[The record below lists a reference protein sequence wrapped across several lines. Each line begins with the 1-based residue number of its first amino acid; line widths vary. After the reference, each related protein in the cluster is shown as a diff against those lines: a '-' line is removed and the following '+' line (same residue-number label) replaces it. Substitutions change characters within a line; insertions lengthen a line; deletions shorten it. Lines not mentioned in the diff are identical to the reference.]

1 MRILVVCQHYWPE
14 PYPLADICEELVR
27 MGHSVHVVTGVPNY
41 PMGYVYPAYK
51 NRKNRI
57 QRRNGVEITR
67 TFTVGRR
74 RNLVFRV
81 LNYVSYA
88 LSSSWHIWRMKDEY
102 DVVFANQTSPVIMSL
117 AAIVYAKKWKKPCLL
132 YCMDLWPASLTI
144 AGIREKSLVYCL
156 MGWISGFI
164 YRAASVVLIA
174 SQGFREY
181 LRDELGVADGRIT
194 YLPQFAEDI
203 FSEVVA
209 VGKSGEVMDL
219 VFAGNT
225 GKAQALPTILKTAVI
240 LRGEMKLRWHIVG
253 DGQALEEAKNMAR
266 EFGLENVVFHGRKP
280 VEEMPAYYAM
290 ADAMILCLTG
300 ERTISQ
306 TLPRKM
312 QTYMAAGKPILAS
325 ANGETARVMA
335 ESQCGFCVPAE
346 NEEAFAEAVRKYSKL
361 TPDERCQM
369 GNNAREYYMN
379 NFSKETFFTRLSR
392 CLSRS
397 EYTNYANEIG

>member
-27 MGHSVHVVTGVPNY
+27 MGHSVRVVTGVPNY

-51 NRKNRI
+51 KRKNRS
-57 QRRNGVEITR
+57 QQRNGVQITR

-74 RNLVFRV
+74 KNLIFRV

-88 LSSSWHIWRMKDEY
+88 LSSSWYVWNTKDEY

-117 AAIVYAKKWKKPCLL
+117 AAILYAKKWKKPCLL

-144 AGIREKSLVYCL
+144 AGIREKSLPYCL
-156 MGWISGFI
+156 MGWISGLI
-164 YRAASVVLIA
+164 YRSAGVVLIA

-181 LRDELGVADGRIT
+181 LRDELGVADERIT

-203 FSEVVA
+203 FSKIA
-209 VGKSGEVMDL
+209 AGDKSGEVKEL

-225 GKAQALPTILKTAVI
+225 GKAQALPTVLKAAAI
-240 LRGEMKLRWHIVG
+240 LRGEIELRWHIVG
-253 DGQALEEAKNMAR
+253 DGQALEEARAMSK
-266 EFGLENVVFHGRKP
+266 ELGLENIIFHGRKP
-280 VEEMPAYYAM
+280 VEEMSAYYAM
-290 ADAMILCLTG
+290 ADAMVLCLTG
-300 ERTISQ
+300 EKIISQ

-312 QTYMAAGKPILAS
+312 QTYMAAGKPILAA

-335 ESQCGFCVPAE
+335 ESRCGFCAPAE
-346 NEEAFAEAVRKYSKL
+346 NEEAFAEVVRNYFKL
-361 TPDERCQM
+361 TPEERRQM
-369 GNNAREYYMN
+369 GDNAREYYMN
-379 NFSKETFFTRLSR
+379 NFSKEAFFEKLSSRL
-392 CLSRS
+392 LKNG
-397 EYTNYANEIG
+397 YTDNARGNG

>member
-27 MGHSVHVVTGVPNY
+27 MGHSVRVVTGVPNY

-51 NRKNRI
+51 KRKNRS
-57 QRRNGVEITR
+57 QQRNGVQITR

-74 RNLVFRV
+74 KNLIFRV

-88 LSSSWHIWRMKDEY
+88 LSSSWYVWNTKDEY

-117 AAIVYAKKWKKPCLL
+117 AAILYAKKWKKPCLL

-144 AGIREKSLVYCL
+144 AGIREKSLPYCL
-156 MGWISGFI
+156 MGWISGLI
-164 YRAASVVLIA
+164 YRSAGVVLIA

-181 LRDELGVADGRIT
+181 LRDELGVADERIT

-203 FSEVVA
+203 FSKIA
-209 VGKSGEVMDL
+209 AGDKSGEVKEL

-225 GKAQALPTILKTAVI
+225 GKAQALPTVLKAAAI
-240 LRGEMKLRWHIVG
+240 LRGEIELRWHIVG
-253 DGQALEEAKNMAR
+253 DGQALEEAKAMSK
-266 EFGLENVVFHGRKP
+266 ELGLENIIFHGRKP

-300 ERTISQ
+300 EKIISQ

-325 ANGETARVMA
+325 VNGETARVMA
-335 ESQCGFCVPAE
+335 ESRCGFCAPAE
-346 NEEAFAEAVRKYSKL
+346 NEEAFAEVVRNYFKL
-361 TPDERCQM
+361 TPEERGQM
-369 GNNAREYYMN
+369 GDNAREYYMN
-379 NFSKETFFTRLSR
+379 NFSKEAFFEKLSSRL
-392 CLSRS
+392 LKNG
-397 EYTNYANEIG
+397 YTNDARGNG

>member
-1 MRILVVCQHYWPE
+1 
-14 PYPLADICEELVR
+14 
-27 MGHSVHVVTGVPNY
+27 MGHSVRVVTGVPNY

-51 NRKNRI
+51 KRKNRS
-57 QRRNGVEITR
+57 QQRNGVQITR

-74 RNLVFRV
+74 KNLIFRV

-88 LSSSWHIWRMKDEY
+88 LSSSWYVWNTKDEY

-117 AAIVYAKKWKKPCLL
+117 AAILYAKKWKKPCLL

-144 AGIREKSLVYCL
+144 AGIREKSLPYCL
-156 MGWISGFI
+156 MGWISGLI
-164 YRAASVVLIA
+164 YRSAGVVLIA

-181 LRDELGVADGRIT
+181 LRDELGVADERIT

-203 FSEVVA
+203 FSKIA
-209 VGKSGEVMDL
+209 AGDKSGEVKEL

-225 GKAQALPTILKTAVI
+225 GKAQALPTVLKAAAI
-240 LRGEMKLRWHIVG
+240 LRGEIELRWHIVG
-253 DGQALEEAKNMAR
+253 DGQALEEAKAMSK
-266 EFGLENVVFHGRKP
+266 ELGLENIIFHGRKP

-300 ERTISQ
+300 EKIISQ

-325 ANGETARVMA
+325 VNGETARVMA
-335 ESQCGFCVPAE
+335 ESRCGFCAPAE
-346 NEEAFAEAVRKYSKL
+346 NEEAFAEVVRNYFKL
-361 TPDERCQM
+361 TPEERGQM
-369 GNNAREYYMN
+369 GDNAREYYMN
-379 NFSKETFFTRLSR
+379 NFSKEAFFEKLSSRL
-392 CLSRS
+392 LKNG
-397 EYTNYANEIG
+397 YTNDARGNG